1 MPPLGVLHATGAD
14 VIEDCPVPTPLTFP
28 NLRSHGNLCSAKKRP
43 LSKAPMTPPR
53 TDTKLSQPSAKDR
66 FAHALTLVPEIALVE
81 ARIRS
86 TFTSDV
92 AIMREIPEY
101 LLSLGGKRIRPILA
115 LLCAKAL
122 GAEEITEDIVDIA
135 AGIELI
141 HMATLMHDDI
151 IDQSPIRRHKP
162 SAYAKYGTPGTL
174 LSGDFLLT
182 RAFGLC
188 SRLDREIIEAT
199 EAACIELVEG
209 ETLEI
214 AVPLSQHTPATSLT
228 IATRKTASL
237 FRLAAFCGASLTDS
251 PDEVKESMAQF
262 GESLGIAFQII
273 DDILDVTS
281 DEATLG
287 KRPGIDIAE
296 RKPSLINILWLE
308 SGDPAAQR
316 LLLPPDPHTEH
327 DFVEASLSKL
337 RTSPI
342 LQRAKDTARHHA
354 DVATQNLTKAL
365 GGDLNN
371 LTPEGEA
378 IFAVIDFALE
388 RVL

>member
-1 MPPLGVLHATGAD
+1 MN
-14 VIEDCPVPTPLTFP
+14 PVPTP
-28 NLRSHGNLCSAKKRP
+28 HD
-43 LSKAPMTPPR
+43 APA
-53 TDTKLSQPSAKDR
+53 QPSATER
-66 FAHALTLVPEIALVE
+66 FAHALTLVPEIAAVE

-86 TFTSDV
+86 TFKSDV

-101 LLSLGGKRIRPILA
+101 LVSLGGKRIRPLLA
-115 LLCAKAL
+115 LLCSKAL
-122 GAEEITEDIVDIA
+122 GAQEITEDIIDIA

-151 IDQSPIRRHKP
+151 IDQSPIRRHKA
-162 SAYAKYGTPGTL
+162 STYAKYGIPGTL

-199 EAACIELVEG
+199 EQACIELVEG

-214 AVPLSQHTPATSLT
+214 AVPLGEHTTSSSLT

-251 PDEVKESMAQF
+251 SDDVKEKMTTF

-281 DEATLG
+281 DEAMLG

-296 RKPSLINILWLE
+296 RKPSLINILWIA
-308 SGDPAAQR
+308 SGDPAAKR
-316 LLLPPDPHTEH
+316 LLIPPDPSTEH
-327 DFVEASLSKL
+327 SFVEESLTKL
-337 RTSPI
+337 RQSSVLI
-342 LQRAKDTARHHA
+342 EAKEAARHHA
-354 DVATQNLTKAL
+354 DIATKNLAEAL
-365 GGDLNN
+365 GGDLSN

-378 IFAVIDFALE
+378 LFAVVDFALE

>member
-1 MPPLGVLHATGAD
+1 
-14 VIEDCPVPTPLTFP
+14 
-28 NLRSHGNLCSAKKRP
+28 
-43 LSKAPMTPPR
+43 MTPAAKNR
-53 TDTKLSQPSAKDR
+53 ELSQPSAGER
-66 FAHALTLVPEIALVE
+66 FAHALTLVPEIVAVE
-81 ARIRS
+81 ERIRS
-86 TFTSDV
+86 AFKSDV
-92 AIMREIPEY
+92 AIMREIPDY
-101 LLSLGGKRIRPILA
+101 LLSIGGKRIRPILA
-115 LLCAKAL
+115 LLCSKAL
-122 GAEEITEDIVDIA
+122 GAQEITDDIIDIS

-151 IDQSPIRRHKP
+151 IDQSPTRRHKP
-162 SAYAKYGTPGTL
+162 SAYAKYGLPGTL

-199 EAACIELVEG
+199 EQACIELVEG

-214 AVPLSQHTPATSLT
+214 AVPLGEHTQASSLT

-251 PDEVKESMAQF
+251 PDSVKEAMSKF

-296 RKPSLINILWLE
+296 RKPSLINVLWLE
-308 SGDPAAQR
+308 SGDPAAKR
-316 LLLPPDPHTEH
+316 LLLPADPQTERE
-327 DFVEASLSKL
+327 FVDISLGKL
-337 RTSPI
+337 RSSDI
-342 LQRAKDTARHHA
+342 LQKAKDTARYHA
-354 DVATQNLTKAL
+354 DVASKSLTEAL
-365 GGDLNN
+365 GGDLHN
-371 LTPEGEA
+371 LPPEGEA
-378 IFAVIDFALE
+378 LFSVIDFALE

>member
-1 MPPLGVLHATGAD
+1 M
-14 VIEDCPVPTPLTFP
+14 
-28 NLRSHGNLCSAKKRP
+28 
-43 LSKAPMTPPR
+43 
-53 TDTKLSQPSAKDR
+53 PSALKDSQASATQR
-66 FAHALTLVPEIALVE
+66 FSHALSLVPEIAKVE
-81 ARIRS
+81 ERIRS

-115 LLCAKAL
+115 LLCSKAL
-122 GAEEITEDIVDIA
+122 GAQEITDDIIDIA

-162 SAYAKYGTPGTL
+162 SAYARYGLPGTL

-199 EAACIELVEG
+199 EQACIELVEG

-214 AVPLSQHTPATSLT
+214 AIPLAEQTTASSLT

-237 FRLAAFCGASLTDS
+237 FRLAAFCGASLTES
-251 PDEVKESMAQF
+251 PDSVKESMSKF
-262 GESLGIAFQII
+262 GEALGIAFQII

-296 RKPSLINILWLE
+296 RKPSLINILWIE

-316 LLLPPDPHTEH
+316 LLVPADPKTEQS
-327 DFVEASLSKL
+327 FVEESLQKL
-337 RTSPI
+337 RASEI
-342 LQRAKDTARHHA
+342 LQRAKDSAKFHA
-354 DVATQNLTKAL
+354 DIASKNLIDAL
-365 GGDLNN
+365 GGDLHN
-371 LTPEGEA
+371 LPPEGEA
-378 IFAVIDFALE
+378 LIAVIDFALE

>member
-1 MPPLGVLHATGAD
+1 M
-14 VIEDCPVPTPLTFP
+14 TPALQDHDGIP
-28 NLRSHGNLCSAKKRP
+28 QASAKE
-43 LSKAPMTPPR
+43 
-53 TDTKLSQPSAKDR
+53 R
-66 FAHALTLVPEIALVE
+66 FAHALTLVPEITTVE

-86 TFTSDV
+86 TFKSDV

-115 LLCAKAL
+115 LLCSKAL
-122 GAEEITEDIVDIA
+122 GAQEITDDIVDIA

-199 EAACIELVEG
+199 EQACIELVEG

-214 AVPLSQHTPATSLT
+214 AVPLGEHTTESSLT

-251 PDEVKESMAQF
+251 PDDMKEKMA
-262 GESLGIAFQII
+262 G
-273 DDILDVTS
+273 V
-281 DEATLG
+281 
-287 KRPGIDIAE
+287 
-296 RKPSLINILWLE
+296 
-308 SGDPAAQR
+308 
-316 LLLPPDPHTEH
+316 
-327 DFVEASLSKL
+327 
-337 RTSPI
+337 
-342 LQRAKDTARHHA
+342 
-354 DVATQNLTKAL
+354 
-365 GGDLNN
+365 
-371 LTPEGEA
+371 
-378 IFAVIDFALE
+378 DFAGLSE
-388 RVL
+388 HSSSSRMETTPFFRTVRPLDLTFLSSDGGVFLSPLSSRGPFSSSSSVSTG

>member
-1 MPPLGVLHATGAD
+1 
-14 VIEDCPVPTPLTFP
+14 
-28 NLRSHGNLCSAKKRP
+28 
-43 LSKAPMTPPR
+43 MTPATRKP
-53 TDTKLSQPSAKDR
+53 DGIAQPTAKER
-66 FAHALTLVPEIALVE
+66 FAHALTLVPEIATVE

-86 TFTSDV
+86 TFKSDV
-92 AIMREIPEY
+92 VIMREIPEY

-115 LLCAKAL
+115 LLCSKAL
-122 GAEEITEDIVDIA
+122 GAQEITEDIVDIA

-188 SRLDREIIEAT
+188 SRLEREIIEAT
-199 EAACIELVEG
+199 EQACIELVEG

-214 AVPLSQHTPATSLT
+214 ALPLGEHTTASSLT

-251 PDEVKESMAQF
+251 SEEVKEQMSQF
-262 GESLGIAFQII
+262 GEALGIAFQII

-296 RKPSLINILWLE
+296 RKPSLINILWLA
-308 SGDPAAQR
+308 SGDPAAKR

-327 DFVEASLSKL
+327 SFVEESLTNL
-337 RTSPI
+337 RGSSV
-342 LQRAKDTARHHA
+342 LVEAKKAARHHA
-354 DVATQNLTKAL
+354 DIATQNLARAL
-365 GGDLNN
+365 GGNLGE

-378 IFAVIDFALE
+378 LFAVIDFALE

>member
-1 MPPLGVLHATGAD
+1 MA
-14 VIEDCPVPTPLTFP
+14 PTKT
-28 NLRSHGNLCSAKKRP
+28 
-43 LSKAPMTPPR
+43 PMTPAP
-53 TDTKLSQPSAKDR
+53 TIEDAPTQPSAKER
-66 FAHALTLVPEIALVE
+66 FAHALTLVPEIVTVE

-86 TFTSDV
+86 TFKSDV

-101 LLSLGGKRIRPILA
+101 LLSLGGKRIRPIMA
-115 LLCAKAL
+115 LLCSKAL
-122 GAEEITEDIVDIA
+122 GAEEITEDIIDIA

-199 EAACIELVEG
+199 EQACIELVEG

-214 AVPLSQHTPATSLT
+214 AVPLGEHTPESSLT

-251 PDEVKESMAQF
+251 PDDVKEKMTKF

-296 RKPSLINILWLE
+296 RKPSLINILWIA
-308 SGDPAAQR
+308 SGDPAAKR
-316 LLLPPDPHTEH
+316 LLVPPDSSTEQT
-327 DFVEASLSKL
+327 FVDESLAKL
-337 RTSPI
+337 RENAV
-342 LQRAKDTARHHA
+342 LLEAKKAARYHA
-354 DVATQNLTKAL
+354 DIATKNLAEAL
-365 GGDLNN
+365 GGDLSN

-378 IFAVIDFALE
+378 LFAVIDFALE

>member
-1 MPPLGVLHATGAD
+1 MPPALKDSALSAT
-14 VIEDCPVPTPLTFP
+14 
-28 NLRSHGNLCSAKKRP
+28 
-43 LSKAPMTPPR
+43 
-53 TDTKLSQPSAKDR
+53 QR
-66 FAHALTLVPEIALVE
+66 FSHALSLVPEIGKVE
-81 ARIRS
+81 ERIRGA
-86 TFTSDV
+86 FKSDV

-115 LLCAKAL
+115 LLCSKAL
-122 GAEEITEDIVDIA
+122 GAQEITDDIVHIA

-162 SAYAKYGTPGTL
+162 SAYAKYGLPGTL

-199 EAACIELVEG
+199 EQACIELVEG

-214 AVPLSQHTPATSLT
+214 AVPLGEQTVASSLT

-251 PDEVKESMAQF
+251 PDSVKESMSKF

-296 RKPSLINILWLE
+296 RKPSLINILWIE
-308 SGDPAAQR
+308 SGDPTAQR
-316 LLLPPDPHTEH
+316 LLLPADPQTEQK
-327 DFVEASLSKL
+327 FVDDSLQKL
-337 RTSPI
+337 RGSEI
-342 LQRAKDTARHHA
+342 LQRATDSAKHHA
-354 DVATQNLTKAL
+354 DIASKNLIEAL
-365 GGDLNN
+365 GGDLHN
-371 LTPEGEA
+371 LPPEGEA
-378 IFAVIDFALE
+378 LVAVIDFALE